1 MSRCWPSTKLPFLP
15 LDASTSCLPSGSS
28 VRWPP
33 DPGVVARAASP
44 GRQSAASCC
53 HLLCDTLRQL
63 DLSTFYFFESVH
75 VVLKKNRIIQRGP
88 RAALSS
94 PRFAST
100 EERERV
106 VSDVCRQVRTR
117 TERLRCASRFAKS
130 QIVYSRYQRAHWW
143 IFVTRGAVL
152 NPNTRK
158 SRKSNCK
165 NAAWKQDV

>member
-75 VVLKKNRIIQRGP
+75 VVFKKKIELFREDRGP
-88 RAALSS
+88 RFLRPGLRRPKSGS
-94 PRFAST
+94 AS
-100 EERERV
+100 V
-106 VSDVCRQVRTR
+106 
-117 TERLRCASRFAKS
+117 
-130 QIVYSRYQRAHWW
+130 
-143 IFVTRGAVL
+143 
-152 NPNTRK
+152 
-158 SRKSNCK
+158 
-165 NAAWKQDV
+165 